1 MQKQFDLILYYF
13 ISCEAEESVF
23 SNYVI
28 CGMTIFCLYDCVL

>member
-23 SNYVI
+23 SNYVYMWDDYFLLI
-28 CGMTIFCLYDCVL
+28 